1 MEKQKAFTIYGK
13 VRELESM
20 IGVPGL
26 KVEALDKDI
35 ISDDR
40 LGSVTKDID
49 GNFEIRYGANRT
61 EEFVINLPKKLLK
74 GGKSMKEKIED
85 SRELRGRILRDK
97 ELLRDLSEKIAEILN
112 GKVEIGEDET
122 YAFVPLVYKK
132 PIFAPEI
139 FTSVVS
145 IEMIPF
151 GGAGPLDP
159 EFAVVLEKYR
169 VRDDEPLPVG
179 KSLREQILS
188 NKALLNELSEGISKV
203 LMKHGVAFENDETY
217 AFMPVVFKKPVFG
230 HELFTSSHVFDP
242 HPDPWI
248 TSGIR
253 AFSDASPVMLGPQPE
268 PPDSPTLIARVST
281 IAQIEKYG
289 ILPQPF
295 PGPLDPWLLNVLE
308 ESRIQK

>member
-1 MEKQKAFTIYGK
+1 ME
-13 VRELESM
+13 
-20 IGVPGL
+20 
-26 KVEALDKDI
+26 
-35 ISDDR
+35 
-40 LGSVTKDID
+40 
-49 GNFEIRYGANRT
+49 
-61 EEFVINLPKKLLK
+61 
-74 GGKSMKEKIED
+74 EKIER
-85 SRELRGRILRDK
+85 SEELRYRIIKDEK
-97 ELLRDLSEKIAEILN
+97 LLRDLSETISGILKGN
-112 GKVEIGEDET
+112 VKLEEDET

-145 IEMIPF
+145 IEKIPF

-169 VRDDEPLPVG
+169 VRDNEPLPVG
-179 KSLREQILS
+179 KTLREQILS
-188 NKALLNELSEGISKV
+188 NKALLNELSGGISKV

-217 AFMPVVFKKPVFG
+217 AFMPVVFKKPVFTP
-230 HELFTSSHVFDP
+230 EPV
-242 HPDPWI
+242 PWI

-308 ESRIQK
+308 KSRIQK